1 VNGTVSHFQQSEKKQ
16 WQPWT
21 RCLDVVFPPDCILSK
36 GSNVLLSSYYYKFVT
51 IMAQE

>member
-1 VNGTVSHFQQSEKKQ
+1 VNGTVSHFAQSEKKQ

-21 RCLDVVFPPDCILSK
+21 RCLDVVCPPNYILSK
-36 GSNVLLSSYYYKFVT
+36 GSNVLLSFDYYKFVT